1 MADPDLA
8 LRLGLFVAEGR
19 LVVER
24 LITAG
29 RYEIQSVLV
38 TETARAAISES
49 LDRLPASV
57 PVFVADPADLRALTG
72 FHLHRGCLALAS
84 RPTLPDLASVVA
96 GARTVVVLDA
106 VNDADN
112 VGSIF
117 RNAWALGADA
127 VVLGPTSCDPLYR
140 KAIRTSMAAT
150 LLVPFAR
157 ARAWPGDLRALHA
170 LGLDLVAFTPG
181 PAAAT
186 IDDFARGLSPER
198 RLALIFGAEGAG
210 LDREVL
216 ELSDISVR
224 IPLREGVDSLNVAV
238 ASGIALARLGRISVS
253 AATPG
258 RA

>member
-1 MADPDLA
+1 ML
-8 LRLGLFVAEGR
+8 
-19 LVVER
+19 ER
-24 LITAG
+24 VG
-29 RYEIQSVLV
+29 
-38 TETARAAISES
+38 
-49 LDRLPASV
+49 
-57 PVFVADPADLRALTG
+57 
-72 FHLHRGCLALAS
+72 
-84 RPTLPDLASVVA
+84 
-96 GARTVVVLDA
+96 
-106 VNDADN
+106 DADN
-112 VGSIF
+112 VGAIF
-117 RNAWALGADA
+117 RGAAALNADA
-127 VVLGPTSCDPLYR
+127 VLLGPACADPLYR